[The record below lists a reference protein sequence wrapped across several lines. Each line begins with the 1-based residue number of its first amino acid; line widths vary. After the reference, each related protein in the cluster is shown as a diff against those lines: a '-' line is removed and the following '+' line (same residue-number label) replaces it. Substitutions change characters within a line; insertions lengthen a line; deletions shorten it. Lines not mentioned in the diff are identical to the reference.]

1 LSLTSPKTPPPELA
15 NLVRIRQLRDS
26 AYEWVQ
32 LLQFRQNAEEYLAAA
47 QAEGARP
54 IAKFLLAYEAIH
66 SLCIGYVYAHGLL
79 PAEGPGHRET
89 VLKLAL
95 QQLGG
100 TPEEFA
106 ELDQAH
112 RTRNEKTY
120 RLPAPPVSGKTADE
134 LLALAQRL
142 TSLAK
147 AKLPDWF
154 EDR

>member
-1 LSLTSPKTPPPELA
+1 MSLTSPKAPPPELA
-15 NLVRIRQLRDS
+15 NLVRIRQLRES

-32 LLQFRQNAEEYLAAA
+32 LLQFRRNAAEYVAAA
-47 QAEGARP
+47 KAEGTRPVAR
-54 IAKFLLAYEAIH
+54 FLLAYEAIH

-79 PAEGPGHRET
+79 PAEGQGHRET
-89 VLKLAL
+89 VLKLAV

-112 RTRNEKTY
+112 RTRAEKTY
-120 RLPAPPVSGKTADE
+120 RLPAPPVSRKTADE
-134 LLALAQRL
+134 LLALAQRMM
-142 TSLAK
+142 SLAR
-147 AKLPDWF
+147 AKLPEWF